1 MKRLFNSP
9 STSIC
14 RTAVIFL
21 GLLLALSV
29 SLSRPLAA
37 TEPGKCTG
45 AGKAFKD
52 FQAAS
57 PPHPATKQPF
67 VDSKGTEKTLADFRG
82 RGVVLNFWATWCA
95 PCVREMLALER
106 ASAALSGSGIDVI
119 TLSEDRG
126 GAKVITPFFERLG
139 LRNLPVFVDLRGKV
153 LRALKINGLPTT
165 LLIDARGLE
174 VGRVVGVAE
183 WDSSDVLEFLHRCI
197 PGAG

>member
-1 MKRLFNSP
+1 LNP
-9 STSIC
+9 SK
-14 RTAVIFL
+14 L
-21 GLLLALSV
+21 GVVLVGVFVFAAIAWEATDYFW
-29 SLSRPLAA
+29 RP
-37 TEPGKCTG
+37 GG
-45 AGKAFKD
+45 AGAGACQAKPGRLGN
-52 FQAAS
+52 FQATQ
-57 PPHPATKQPF
+57 PANPLPEVEFFDAKDTLH
-67 VDSKGTEKTLADFRG
+67 TLAEYRSH
-82 RGVVLNFWATWCA
+82 GVVLNFWATWCA